1 MMNIENTLSLSLLL
15 ICNGAIAA
23 AAAIAILRLQRMTDQ
38 QKSFWDSPNGSA
50 LSTQNGQEELIRA
63 IDQRF
68 SVLLNGIDQLTRDDK
83 VDSRTASALPLE
95 NAVRMAKR
103 GATLGDLTRNC
114 GLSKTE
120 ARLLIRVHGQP
131 QTSAEVH

>member
-1 MMNIENTLSLSLLL
+1 MMTFETTFSLYLLL

-38 QKSFWDSPNGSA
+38 HKSFWDSPNGSA
-50 LSTQNGQEELIRA
+50 LNSQNGQEELIRA

-68 SVLLNGIDQLTRDDK
+68 SVLLNGIDQLTRDDN
-83 VDSRTASALPLE
+83 VDTRATPALPLE
-95 NAVRMAKR
+95 NAVRMAKH

-120 ARLLIRVHGQP
+120 ARLLIRVHGHP
-131 QTSAEVH
+131 QTSTEVH